1 LGKSLFDQS
10 HGFRRLFPSIRRL
23 LLVKFRNS
31 APNDPMKSP
40 RHVMIIMMAVALF
53 SVIGG
58 PLALLQGVAWVK
70 MAHDFSKTGTLS
82 QAIAKTF
89 DGHHLCPLC
98 KKIVRARASEEK
110 TPVTMKVDKKAE
122 VFIAGTSA
130 AVPVPEIRPFAYG
143 PVPFVLM
150 PERFIAPPVPV
161 PIGRLS

>member
-1 LGKSLFDQS
+1 MQIS
-10 HGFRRLFPSIRRL
+10 HR
-23 LLVKFRNS
+23 
-31 APNDPMKSP
+31 
-40 RHVMIIMMAVALF
+40 IMTMALALALF
-53 SVIGG
+53 LVICG
-58 PLALLQGVAWVK
+58 PLTLLQGIAWVG
-70 MAHDFSKTGTLS
+70 MVHDFSKTGTLS
-82 QAIAKTF
+82 QAVAMTF

-98 KKIVRARASEEK
+98 KKLVQARASEEK

-161 PIGRLS
+161 PISSCLLS